1 MGLAPGHKQ
10 EPALLRSLDKRGRM
24 GEVSTDFRLV
34 LNHRKKLR
42 LHVGLSAGLAV
53 VLVIIWIG
61 AGGGYFWPRWPT
73 LALAASIALHK
84 LFQAVPKNRRRWFRG
99 RVTRGFV
106 LHVGVSVILSMMLI
120 SIWLFTD
127 ESYFWPGWP
136 MLAFAVIIGLHWFYA
151 LTQRIDHLEVSRTDA
166 VDMQQ
171 SDLSRIERDLHDGA
185 QARLVALGMNLG
197 MAEQKFATDPDGAR
211 LLVSEA
217 REGVG
222 DALKELRD
230 LVRGI
235 RPPVLADRGLA
246 AAITSLGDRTP
257 VPVHVVSTV
266 DPRPSEV
273 VETAAYFVVAESLTN
288 AAKHARARRIDVRL
302 QRLGSSL
309 QVEVCD
315 DGQGGADVA
324 GHGLSGLRRRVE
336 ALDGHLFVT
345 SPSGGPTM
353 IRAEIPCER

>member
-1 MGLAPGHKQ
+1 
-10 EPALLRSLDKRGRM
+10 M
-24 GEVSTDFRLV
+24 GEVSNEFRLV
-34 LNHRKKLR
+34 LNRRQRLR
-42 LHVGLSAGLAV
+42 LHVGLSAAV
-53 VLVIIWIG
+53 SLVLIVVWMG
-61 AGGGYFWPRWPT
+61 AGGGYIWPRWPI
-73 LALAASIALHK
+73 LVLAAAIALHL
-84 LFQAVPKNRRRWFRG
+84 LFASVPNSHRRWFRG
-99 RVTRGFV
+99 RATRGFV
-106 LHVGVSVILSMMLI
+106 LHVGVSAILSMMLMA
-120 SIWLFTD
+120 IWSFANGG
-127 ESYFWPGWP
+127 YFWPRWP
-136 MLAFAVIIGLHWFYA
+136 ILAFAIIIGLHWLYA
-151 LTQRIDHLEVSRTDA
+151 LTQRIDYLEVSRTDA
-166 VDMQQ
+166 VEMQQ

-211 LLVSEA
+211 MLVSEA
-217 REGVG
+217 RAGVG

-246 AAITSLGDRTP
+246 AAITSLADRTP

-266 DPRPSEV
+266 EPRPSEA

-288 AAKHARARRIDVRL
+288 AAKHARANRIDVRL

-309 QVEVCD
+309 QVEISD

-345 SPSGGPTM
+345 SPRGGPTI

>member
-1 MGLAPGHKQ
+1 
-10 EPALLRSLDKRGRM
+10 M
-24 GEVSTDFRLV
+24 GEVSTDLRLV
-34 LNHRKKLR
+34 LNRHQQLR
-42 LHVGLSAGLAV
+42 LHVALSAGLALI
-53 VLVIIWIG
+53 LVAIWIG
-61 AGGGYFWPRWPT
+61 SGGGYFWPQWPI
-73 LALAASIALHK
+73 LVISAAISLHV
-84 LFQAVPKNRRRWFRG
+84 LFRAVPPDRRRWFRG
-99 RVTRGFV
+99 RATRGFV
-106 LHVGVSVILSMMLI
+106 LHVGLTAIVSLMLI
-120 SIWLFTD
+120 AIWSFAGGG
-127 ESYFWPGWP
+127 YFWPGWP
-136 MLAFAVIIGLHWFYA
+136 MLAFAITIGLHWLFS
-151 LTQRIDHLEVSRTDA
+151 LTQRIDYLEVSRTDA

-246 AAITSLGDRTP
+246 AAITSLADRTP
-257 VPVHVVSTV
+257 IPVHVVSTV
-266 DPRPSEV
+266 EPRPSEA

-288 AAKHARARRIDVRL
+288 AAKHARANRIDVRL

-309 QVEVCD
+309 QVEISD
-315 DGQGGADVA
+315 NGQGGADVA

-345 SPSGGPTM
+345 SPRGGPTI